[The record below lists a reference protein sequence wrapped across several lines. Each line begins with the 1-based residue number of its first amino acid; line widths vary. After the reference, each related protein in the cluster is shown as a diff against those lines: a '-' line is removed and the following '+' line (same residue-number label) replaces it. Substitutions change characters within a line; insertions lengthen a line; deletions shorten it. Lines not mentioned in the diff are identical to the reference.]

1 MQPEMRFYCVL
12 KSFSTPRY
20 DGRGALADLKAHEGQ
35 ETGPEDNRY
44 NPMRWMTPEERA
56 EEAACDEE
64 RYRAMREDELAHAA
78 RLEEERKRGGRGAEV
93 GFSYDQ
99 PQQPQQQQLQEQEA
113 EQPSLRTLANCIEK
127 TAEFICAQGAQME
140 ILMRAKETENPK
152 FQFLNPGNP
161 YHAIYKQVLEK
172 KRSR

>member
-1 MQPEMRFYCVL
+1 MDRFE
-12 KSFSTPRY
+12 TR
-20 DGRGALADLKAHEGQ
+20 DGV
-35 ETGPEDNRY
+35 
-44 NPMRWMTPEERA
+44 
-56 EEAACDEE
+56 
-64 RYRAMREDELAHAA
+64 AA
-78 RLEEERKRGGRGAEV
+78 RLEEERKRGSRGAEI

-99 PQQPQQQQLQEQEA
+99 PQQQPQQQQQTEA

-140 ILMRAKETENPK
+140 ILMRAKDTENPK

>member
-1 MQPEMRFYCVL
+1 MIPLSMLNMFAIR
-12 KSFSTPRY
+12 RY
-20 DGRGALADLKAHEGQ
+20 DGRGALADLKAHEGRN
-35 ETGPEDNRY
+35 TALDDN
-44 NPMRWMTPEERA
+44 RWMTPEERA
-56 EEAACDEE
+56 VEAMCDEE
-64 RYRAMREDELAHAA
+64 RYRAMRDDELAHAA
-78 RLEEERKRGGRGAEV
+78 RLEEEQKRGNRAEI
-93 GFSYDQ
+93 GFCYDQ
-99 PQQPQQQQLQEQEA
+99 PQPQPQQQQQQQEP

-172 KRSR
+172 KRRRSFIRRL

>member
-1 MQPEMRFYCVL
+1 M
-12 KSFSTPRY
+12 
-20 DGRGALADLKAHEGQ
+20 
-35 ETGPEDNRY
+35 
-44 NPMRWMTPEERA
+44 
-56 EEAACDEE
+56 
-64 RYRAMREDELAHAA
+64 
-78 RLEEERKRGGRGAEV
+78 
-93 GFSYDQ
+93 
-99 PQQPQQQQLQEQEA
+99 

-172 KRSR
+172 KRSRSLHKKTLIKISTVLMVFNYWQNIKTTLKTFLKLF

>member
-1 MQPEMRFYCVL
+1 MP
-12 KSFSTPRY
+12 
-20 DGRGALADLKAHEGQ
+20 A
-35 ETGPEDNRY
+35 
-44 NPMRWMTPEERA
+44 
-56 EEAACDEE
+56 
-64 RYRAMREDELAHAA
+64 
-78 RLEEERKRGGRGAEV
+78 
-93 GFSYDQ
+93 
-99 PQQPQQQQLQEQEA
+99 QQQQQEV

-172 KRSR
+172 KRSRLVKMSMAFNKY

>member
-1 MQPEMRFYCVL
+1 M
-12 KSFSTPRY
+12 
-20 DGRGALADLKAHEGQ
+20 
-35 ETGPEDNRY
+35 
-44 NPMRWMTPEERA
+44 
-56 EEAACDEE
+56 
-64 RYRAMREDELAHAA
+64 
-78 RLEEERKRGGRGAEV
+78 
-93 GFSYDQ
+93 
-99 PQQPQQQQLQEQEA
+99 

-172 KRSR
+172 KRSRSLHKKTLIKISTV

>member
-1 MQPEMRFYCVL
+1 ML
-12 KSFSTPRY
+12 KSFSISTPRY

-35 ETGPEDNRY
+35 DTGPEDNRW
-44 NPMRWMTPEERA
+44 NPLRWMTPEERA

-78 RLEEERKRGGRGAEV
+78 RLEEERKRGAGRAGAEI

-99 PQQPQQQQLQEQEA
+99 PQQQQAEA